1 MQKIYQNPDGASR
14 PVGVYSQAVRI
25 ETGDTALL
33 FISGQIA
40 LDAAGN
46 LVGAGDV
53 AAQTDQIFKNLGA
66 ILAANG
72 ATFADVVKLN
82 YYLVNIADRPVI
94 AGVRGRYLTGE
105 PPASTL
111 VAVSALASPDYLIEI
126 EAVAAVQR

>member
-1 MQKIYQNPDGASR
+1 MQKIFQNPEGAPR
-14 PVGVYSQAVRI
+14 PIGAYSQAVRI

-33 FISGQIA
+33 FISGQIS

-53 AAQTDQIFKNLGA
+53 AAQTEQIFKNLAA

-72 ATFADVVKLN
+72 ATFADVVKMTTF
-82 YYLVNIADRPVI
+82 LVNIADRPRI
-94 AGVRGRYLTGE
+94 GEVRGRYLTSE

-111 VAVSALASPDYLIEI
+111 VAVSALANPDYLIEI